1 MYSVET
7 MRQTAVMSFF
17 PQIQNGEQKAYVLKN
32 KQLTGPTKGVIYLE
46 IDVIFNAVS
55 LNFAFLLAS
64 KKAQSL
70 ECFCSLYI
78 KYMNVRHFISTS
90 PQVKTTSDTA
100 TAWRTLPTNFNSAVV
115 ASNDIAPVK
124 YACELPSL
132 GTIHLC
138 PLYGLLL

>member
-1 MYSVET
+1 MSGGVYSVET

-64 KKAQSL
+64 KKLSSL
-70 ECFCSLYI
+70 NAFVPYI
-78 KYMNVRHFISTS
+78 
-90 PQVKTTSDTA
+90 
-100 TAWRTLPTNFNSAVV
+100 
-115 ASNDIAPVK
+115 
-124 YACELPSL
+124 
-132 GTIHLC
+132 
-138 PLYGLLL
+138 